1 MNEIDK
7 LLSRPV
13 GWLGDAG
20 PESDVVISS
29 RLRMARNLSSFP
41 FTTRL
46 TPAQREEVIQE
57 VGGAVRASHF
67 LKKAFY
73 VASNEL
79 SELDRQFLLER
90 HLVSRELIGE
100 EGKNAVAITPD
111 EMVSLMVIEE
121 DHLRLQVFQSGLNL
135 VETWRIADEI
145 DQELEAHLSYAF
157 DANLGYLTAC
167 PTNVG
172 TGIRASCMLHLPSL
186 VLTKQV
192 HKVLQALAK
201 LNLAVR
207 GLYGEGTQASGNFF
221 QFSNQITLGQPEEE
235 IIDDLEGVIR
245 QVITHE
251 REAREYLKKKRRT
264 KMEDQIWRALATL
277 KAARMMSS
285 LEAVQLLSLVQ
296 MGVDVGILE
305 GQVTHAA
312 LNQLF
317 LLIQPAHLQKMNGKE
332 LTSTERDL
340 RRAEK
345 IREYFVKVVL

>member
-1 MNEIDK
+1 MSDVDRF
-7 LLSRPV
+7 LAQPV
-13 GWLGDAG
+13 NWLRATG

-29 RLRMARNLSSFP
+29 RLRLARNLAAYP
-41 FTTRL
+41 FL
-46 TPAQREEVIQE
+46 SQLSPEQRAAIIQE
-57 VGGAVRASHF
+57 VGEAVKSSNF
-67 LKKAFY
+67 LKTAYFIPSTK
-73 VASNEL
+73 L
-79 SELDRQFLLER
+79 TELDRQFLLER
-90 HLVSRELIGE
+90 HLVSRELFLE
-100 EGKNAVAITPD
+100 EGKSAVVITPD

-135 VETWRIADEI
+135 AEAWRIADEI
-145 DQELEAHLSYAF
+145 DSEIEKDLDYAF
-157 DANLGYLTAC
+157 DGSLGYLTAC

-192 HKVLQALAK
+192 HKVLQALSK

-235 IIDDLEGVIR
+235 IISNLEGVIR

-251 REAREYLKKKRRT
+251 REAREYLRKKRKA
-264 KMEDQIWRALATL
+264 KMDDQIWRALAAL
-277 KAARMMSS
+277 KAARVMSS
-285 LEAVQLLSLVQ
+285 SEAIQLLSLVQ
-296 MGVDVGILE
+296 VGIDVGVLE
-305 GQVTHAA
+305 GQVNHDD

-332 LTSTERDL
+332 LGATERDA
-340 RRAEK
+340 RRATR
-345 IREYFVKVVL
+345 IREYFSKVVL

>member
-1 MNEIDK
+1 MGEID
-7 LLSRPV
+7 RFIDQPV
-13 GWLGDAG
+13 NWLRATG

-29 RLRMARNLSSFP
+29 RLRMARNLATYP
-41 FTTRL
+41 FLSRL
-46 TPAQREEVIQE
+46 ASAQRDAIIQE
-57 VGGAVRASHF
+57 VGDAVKNSNF
-67 LKKAFY
+67 LKSAYFI
-73 VASNEL
+73 ASTEL
-79 SELDRQFLLER
+79 PELDRQFLLER
-90 HLVSRELIGE
+90 HLVSRELFLE
-100 EGKNAVAITPD
+100 EGKSAVVITPD

-145 DQELEAHLSYAF
+145 DSELEKDLDYAF
-157 DANLGYLTAC
+157 DGTLGYLTAC

-192 HKVLQALAK
+192 HKVLQALSK

-235 IIDDLEGVIR
+235 IISNLEGVIR

-251 REAREYLKKKRRT
+251 REAREYLKKKRKA
-264 KMEDQIWRALATL
+264 KMEDQIWRALAAL

-285 LEAVQLLSLVQ
+285 SEAVQLLSLVQ
-296 MGVDVGILE
+296 VGIDVGVLE
-305 GQVTHAA
+305 GQVTHTD

-317 LLIQPAHLQKMNGKE
+317 LLIQPAHLQKMTGKE
-332 LTSTERDL
+332 LSTTERDA
-340 RRAEK
+340 RRALR
-345 IREYFVKVVL
+345 IRDYFSKVIL

>member
-1 MNEIDK
+1 VSEID
-7 LLSRPV
+7 RFIDQPV
-13 GWLGDAG
+13 NWLRATG

-29 RLRMARNLSSFP
+29 RLRLARNLATYP
-41 FTTRL
+41 FLSRL
-46 TPAQREEVIQE
+46 AAGQRDTIIDEVKE
-57 VGGAVRASHF
+57 AVKNSNF
-67 LKKAFY
+67 LKKSYFI
-73 VASNEL
+73 SSTDL
-79 SELDRQFLLER
+79 PELDRQFLLER
-90 HLVSRELIGE
+90 HLVSRELIVE
-100 EGKNAVAITPD
+100 EGKSAVAITPD

-145 DQELEAHLSYAF
+145 DSELEKDLDYAF
-157 DANLGYLTAC
+157 DATLGYLTAC

-192 HKVLQALAK
+192 HKVLQALSK

-235 IIDDLEGVIR
+235 IISNLEGVIR
-245 QVITHE
+245 QVIAHE
-251 REAREYLKKKRRT
+251 REAREYLKKKRKS
-264 KMEDQIWRALATL
+264 KMEDQIWRALAAL

-285 LEAVQLLSLVQ
+285 SEAIQLLSLVQ
-296 MGVDVGILE
+296 VGIDVGVLE
-305 GQVTHAA
+305 GQVTHTD

-317 LLIQPAHLQKMNGKE
+317 LLIQPAHLQKINGRE
-332 LTSTERDL
+332 LSSAERDS
-340 RRAEK
+340 RRAAR
-345 IREYFVKVVL
+345 IREYFSKVIL

>member
-1 MNEIDK
+1 MSEID
-7 LLSRPV
+7 RFMDQPV
-13 GWLGDAG
+13 NWLRATG

-29 RLRMARNLSSFP
+29 RLRMARNLAAFP
-41 FTTRL
+41 FLSRL
-46 TPAQREEVIQE
+46 ASEQRTAIIQE
-57 VGGAVRASHF
+57 VGEAVKRSNF
-67 LKKAFY
+67 LKNAYFI
-73 VASNEL
+73 SSTEL
-79 SELDRQFLLER
+79 PELDRQFLLER
-90 HLVSRELIGE
+90 HLVSRELFLE
-100 EGKNAVAITPD
+100 EGKSAVAITPD

-145 DQELEAHLSYAF
+145 DSELEKDLDYAF
-157 DANLGYLTAC
+157 DGTLGYLTAC

-186 VLTKQV
+186 VLTKQI
-192 HKVLQALAK
+192 HKVLQALSK

-221 QFSNQITLGQPEEE
+221 QFSNQITLGQPEDE
-235 IIDDLEGVIR
+235 IISNLEGVIR

-251 REAREYLKKKRRT
+251 REAREYLKKKRKG
-264 KMEDQIWRALATL
+264 KMEDQIWRALAAL

-285 LEAVQLLSLVQ
+285 SEAVQLLSLVQ
-296 MGVDVGILE
+296 VGIDVGVLE
-305 GQVTHAA
+305 GQVTHTD

-332 LTSTERDL
+332 LGTTERDA
-340 RRAEK
+340 RRASR
-345 IREYFVKVVL
+345 IREYFSKVVL

>member
-1 MNEIDK
+1 MSEID
-7 LLSRPV
+7 RFIDQPV
-13 GWLGDAG
+13 NWLRATG

-29 RLRMARNLSSFP
+29 RLRLARNLATYP
-41 FTTRL
+41 FLSRL
-46 TPAQREEVIQE
+46 AAGQRDTIIDEVKE
-57 VGGAVRASHF
+57 AVKNSNF
-67 LKKAFY
+67 LKKSYFI
-73 VASNEL
+73 SSTDL
-79 SELDRQFLLER
+79 PELDRQFLLER
-90 HLVSRELIGE
+90 HLVSRELIVE
-100 EGKNAVAITPD
+100 EGKSAVAITPD

-145 DQELEAHLSYAF
+145 DSELEKDLDYAF
-157 DANLGYLTAC
+157 DATLGYLTAC

-192 HKVLQALAK
+192 HKVLQALSK

-235 IIDDLEGVIR
+235 IISNLEGVIR
-245 QVITHE
+245 QVIAHE
-251 REAREYLKKKRRT
+251 REAREYLKKKRKS
-264 KMEDQIWRALATL
+264 KMEDQIWRALAAL

-285 LEAVQLLSLVQ
+285 SEAIQLLSLVQ
-296 MGVDVGILE
+296 VGIDVGVLE
-305 GQVTHAA
+305 GQVTHTD

-317 LLIQPAHLQKMNGKE
+317 LLIQPAHLQKINGRE
-332 LTSTERDL
+332 LSSAERDS
-340 RRAEK
+340 RRAAR
-345 IREYFVKVVL
+345 IREYFSKVIL

>member
-1 MNEIDK
+1 MDRFINQ
-7 LLSRPV
+7 PV
-13 GWLGDAG
+13 NWLRATG

-29 RLRMARNLSSFP
+29 RLRMARNIANFP
-41 FTTRL
+41 FLSRL
-46 TPAQREEVIQE
+46 AGEQRTAIIQE
-57 VGGAVRASHF
+57 VGEAVKKSNF
-67 LKKAFY
+67 LKNAYFI
-73 VASNEL
+73 SSMEL
-79 SELDRQFLLER
+79 PELDRQFLLER
-90 HLVSRELIGE
+90 HLVSRELFLE
-100 EGKNAVAITPD
+100 EGKSAVAITPD

-145 DQELEAHLSYAF
+145 DSELEKDLDYAF
-157 DANLGYLTAC
+157 DATLGYLTAC

-192 HKVLQALAK
+192 HKVLQALSK

-221 QFSNQITLGQPEEE
+221 QFSNQITLGQPEDE
-235 IIDDLEGVIR
+235 IISNLEGVIR

-251 REAREYLKKKRRT
+251 REAREYLKKKRKG
-264 KMEDQIWRALATL
+264 KMEDQIWRALAAL
-277 KAARMMSS
+277 KAARLMSS
-285 LEAVQLLSLVQ
+285 SEAVQLLSLVQ
-296 MGVDVGILE
+296 VGIDVGVLE
-305 GQVTHAA
+305 GQVTHTD

-332 LTSTERDL
+332 LGATERDA
-340 RRAEK
+340 RRAAR
-345 IREYFVKVVL
+345 IREYFSKVSL

>member
-1 MNEIDK
+1 MSEVDGF
-7 LLSRPV
+7 LDQPV
-13 GWLGDAG
+13 NWLRATG

-29 RLRMARNLSSFP
+29 RLRLARNLAAYP
-41 FTTRL
+41 FLSRL
-46 TPAQREEVIQE
+46 ASAQRDAIIQE
-57 VGGAVRASHF
+57 VGDVVRGSNF
-67 LKKAFY
+67 LKSAHY
-73 VASNEL
+73 LTSTEL
-79 SELDRQFLLER
+79 TELDRQFLLER
-90 HLVSRELIGE
+90 HLVSRELFLE
-100 EGKNAVAITPD
+100 EGKSAVAITPD

-121 DHLRLQVFQSGLNL
+121 DHLRLQTFQSGLNL
-135 VETWRIADEI
+135 VEAWRIADEI
-145 DQELEAHLSYAF
+145 DNELEKSLDYAF

-192 HKVLQALAK
+192 HKVLQALSK

-235 IIDDLEGVIR
+235 IISNLEGVIR

-251 REAREYLKKKRRT
+251 REAREYLKKKRKA
-264 KMEDQIWRALATL
+264 KMEDQIWRALAVL

-285 LEAVQLLSLVQ
+285 SEAIQLLSLVQ
-296 MGVDVGILE
+296 VGIDVEVLPK
-305 GQVTHAA
+305 QVTHTD

-332 LTSTERDL
+332 LSAGDRDA
-340 RRAEK
+340 RRAAR
-345 IREYFVKVVL
+345 IREYFSKVVL

>member
-1 MNEIDK
+1 MSEID
-7 LLSRPV
+7 RFIDQPV
-13 GWLGDAG
+13 NWLRATG

-29 RLRMARNLSSFP
+29 RLRLARNLATFP
-41 FTTRL
+41 FLSRL
-46 TPAQREEVIQE
+46 AAGQRDAIIEEVRE
-57 VGGAVRASHF
+57 AVKNSNF
-67 LKKAFY
+67 LKNCYFIP
-73 VASNEL
+73 STDL
-79 SELDRQFLLER
+79 PELDRQFLLER
-90 HLVSRELIGE
+90 HLVSQELIVE
-100 EGKNAVAITPD
+100 EGKSAVAITPD

-145 DQELEAHLSYAF
+145 DSELEKELDYAF
-157 DANLGYLTAC
+157 DATLGYLTAC

-192 HKVLQALAK
+192 HKVLQALSK

-235 IIDDLEGVIR
+235 IISNLEGVIR

-251 REAREYLKKKRRT
+251 REAREYLKKKRKS
-264 KMEDQIWRALATL
+264 KMEDQIWRALAIL
-277 KAARMMSS
+277 KSARMISS
-285 LEAVQLLSLVQ
+285 SEAIQLLSLVQ
-296 MGVDVGILE
+296 VGIDVGVLE
-305 GQVTHAA
+305 GQVTHTD

-317 LLIQPAHLQKMNGKE
+317 LLIQPAHLQKVNGRE
-332 LTSTERDL
+332 LSAAERDS
-340 RRAEK
+340 RRAAR
-345 IREYFVKVVL
+345 IREYFAKVIL

>member
-1 MNEIDK
+1 VSEID
-7 LLSRPV
+7 RFIDQPV
-13 GWLGDAG
+13 NWLRATG

-29 RLRMARNLSSFP
+29 RLRMARNLAAYP
-41 FTTRL
+41 FLSRL
-46 TPAQREEVIQE
+46 AAEQRTAIIQE
-57 VGGAVRASHF
+57 VEEAVKQSKF
-67 LKKAFY
+67 LKNAYFI
-73 VASNEL
+73 SSPEL

-90 HLVSRELIGE
+90 HLVSRELFLE
-100 EGKNAVAITPD
+100 EGKSAVAITPD

-145 DQELEAHLSYAF
+145 DSELEKDLEYAF
-157 DANLGYLTAC
+157 DGTLGYLTAC

-192 HKVLQALAK
+192 HKVLQALSK

-221 QFSNQITLGQPEEE
+221 QFSNQITLGQPEDE
-235 IIDDLEGVIR
+235 IISNLEGVIR

-251 REAREYLKKKRRT
+251 REAREYLKKKRKA

-285 LEAVQLLSLVQ
+285 SEAIQLLSLVQ
-296 MGVDVGILE
+296 VGIDVGVLE
-305 GQVTHAA
+305 GQVTHTD

-317 LLIQPAHLQKMNGKE
+317 LLIQPAHLQKMSGKE
-332 LTSTERDL
+332 LGTTERDA
-340 RRAEK
+340 RRASR
-345 IREYFVKVVL
+345 IRDYFSKVVL

>member
-1 MNEIDK
+1 MNEID
-7 LLSRPV
+7 LLLTQPA
-13 GWLGDAG
+13 GWLSAAG

-29 RLRMARNLSSFP
+29 RLRMARNLSNFP
-41 FTTRL
+41 FMTRL
-46 TPAQREEVIQE
+46 TPEQRDELIRE
-57 VGGAVRASHF
+57 VGEAVHAAKF

-73 VASNEL
+73 IPSNKL
-79 SELDRQFLLER
+79 SEIDRQFLLER
-90 HLVSRELIGE
+90 HLVSRELILE

-135 VETWRIADEI
+135 METWRIADEI
-145 DQELEAHLSYAF
+145 DTELEKHLSYAF

-192 HKVLQALAK
+192 HKVLQALSK

-207 GLYGEGTQASGNFF
+207 GLYGEGTQATGNFF

-235 IIDDLEGVIR
+235 IINDLESVIR

-251 REAREYLKKKRRT
+251 REAREYLKKKRKA

-285 LEAVQLLSLVQ
+285 SEAIQLLSLVQ
-296 MGVDVGILE
+296 MGVDVGVLE
-305 GQVTHAA
+305 GQVTHKA

-332 LTSTERDL
+332 LSSTERDS
-340 RRAEK
+340 RRAER
-345 IREYFVKVVL
+345 IRDYFAKVVL

>member
-1 MNEIDK
+1 VSEID
-7 LLSRPV
+7 RFINQPV
-13 GWLGDAG
+13 NWLRATG

-29 RLRMARNLSSFP
+29 RLRMARNLATYP
-41 FTTRL
+41 FLSRL
-46 TPAQREEVIQE
+46 AGAQRDAIIQE
-57 VGGAVRASHF
+57 VGEAVKGSNF
-67 LKKAFY
+67 LKNAYFI
-73 VASNEL
+73 SSTEL
-79 SELDRQFLLER
+79 PELDRQFLLER
-90 HLVSRELIGE
+90 HLVSRELFLE
-100 EGKNAVAITPD
+100 EGKSAVAITPD

-145 DQELEAHLSYAF
+145 DSDLEKALDYAF
-157 DANLGYLTAC
+157 DGTLGYLTAC

-192 HKVLQALAK
+192 HKVLQALSK

-221 QFSNQITLGQPEEE
+221 QFSNQITLGQPEDE
-235 IIDDLEGVIR
+235 IISNLEGVIR

-251 REAREYLKKKRRT
+251 REAREYLKKKRKA
-264 KMEDQIWRALATL
+264 KMEDQIWRALAAL

-285 LEAVQLLSLVQ
+285 SEAIQLLSLVQ
-296 MGVDVGILE
+296 VGIDVGVLE
-305 GQVTHAA
+305 GQVTHTD

-332 LTSTERDL
+332 LGTTERDA
-340 RRAEK
+340 RRASR
-345 IREYFVKVVL
+345 IREYFSKVVL

>member
-1 MNEIDK
+1 MSEID
-7 LLSRPV
+7 RFIDQPV
-13 GWLGDAG
+13 NWLRATG

-29 RLRMARNLSSFP
+29 RLRMARNLANYP
-41 FTTRL
+41 FLSRL
-46 TPAQREEVIQE
+46 AGEQRTAIIQE
-57 VGGAVRASHF
+57 VGEAVKRSNF
-67 LKKAFY
+67 LKNAYF
-73 VASNEL
+73 VSSTEL

-90 HLVSRELIGE
+90 HLVSRELFLE
-100 EGKNAVAITPD
+100 EGKSAVAITPD
-111 EMVSLMVIEE
+111 EMVSLMMIEE

-145 DQELEAHLSYAF
+145 DNELEKGLDYAF
-157 DANLGYLTAC
+157 DGTLGYLTAC

-192 HKVLQALAK
+192 HKVLQALSK

-221 QFSNQITLGQPEEE
+221 QFSNQITLGQPEDE
-235 IIDDLEGVIR
+235 IISNLEGVIR

-251 REAREYLKKKRRT
+251 REAREYLKKKRKS
-264 KMEDQIWRALATL
+264 KMEDQIWRALAAL

-285 LEAVQLLSLVQ
+285 SEAVQLLSLVQ
-296 MGVDVGILE
+296 VGIDVGILE
-305 GQVTHAA
+305 GQITHTD

-332 LTSTERDL
+332 LGTTERDA
-340 RRAEK
+340 RRASR
-345 IREYFVKVVL
+345 IREYFAKVVL

>member
-1 MNEIDK
+1 VSEID
-7 LLSRPV
+7 RFIDQPV
-13 GWLGDAG
+13 NWLRATG

-29 RLRMARNLSSFP
+29 RLRLARNLAAFP
-41 FTTRL
+41 FLTRL
-46 TPAQREEVIQE
+46 AAEQRGAIIQE
-57 VGGAVRASHF
+57 VREAVKSSNF
-67 LKKAFY
+67 LKNAYFI
-73 VASNEL
+73 SSTEL
-79 SELDRQFLLER
+79 PELDRQFLQER
-90 HLVSRELIGE
+90 HLVSKELFLE
-100 EGKNAVAITPD
+100 EGKSAVAITPD

-145 DQELEAHLSYAF
+145 DSELEKDLDYAF
-157 DANLGYLTAC
+157 DGTLGYLTAC

-172 TGIRASCMLHLPSL
+172 TGLRASCMLHLPSL

-192 HKVLQALAK
+192 HKVLQALSK

-235 IIDDLEGVIR
+235 IISNLEGVIR

-251 REAREYLKKKRRT
+251 REAREYLKKKRKG
-264 KMEDQIWRALATL
+264 KMEDQIWRALAAL

-285 LEAVQLLSLVQ
+285 SEAIQLLSLVQ
-296 MGVDVGILE
+296 VGIDVGVLE
-305 GQVTHAA
+305 GQVSHTD

-317 LLIQPAHLQKMNGKE
+317 LLIQPAHLQKMNGKV
-332 LTSTERDL
+332 LGTTERDA
-340 RRAEK
+340 RRASR
-345 IREYFVKVVL
+345 IREYFSKVLL

>member
-1 MNEIDK
+1 MSEID
-7 LLSRPV
+7 RFIDQPV
-13 GWLGDAG
+13 NWLRATG

-29 RLRMARNLSSFP
+29 RLRMARNLAKYP
-41 FTTRL
+41 FLSRL
-46 TPAQREEVIQE
+46 AGEQRIAIIQE
-57 VGGAVRASHF
+57 VEEAVKRSNF
-67 LKKAFY
+67 LKNAYFISS
-73 VASNEL
+73 AEL
-79 SELDRQFLLER
+79 SELDRKFLLER
-90 HLVSRELIGE
+90 HLVSRELFLE
-100 EGKNAVAITPD
+100 EGRSAVAITPD
-111 EMVSLMVIEE
+111 EMVSLMMIEE

-145 DQELEAHLSYAF
+145 DSELEKDLDYAF
-157 DANLGYLTAC
+157 DGTLGYLTAC

-192 HKVLQALAK
+192 HKVLQALSK

-235 IIDDLEGVIR
+235 IISNLEGVIR

-251 REAREYLKKKRRT
+251 REAREYLKKKRKS

-277 KAARMMSS
+277 KSARMMSS
-285 LEAVQLLSLVQ
+285 SEAIQLLSLVQ
-296 MGVDVGILE
+296 VGIDVGVLE
-305 GQVTHAA
+305 GQVTHTD

-317 LLIQPAHLQKMNGKE
+317 LLIQPAHLQKMTGKE
-332 LTSTERDL
+332 LGTAERDA
-340 RRAEK
+340 RRASR
-345 IREYFVKVVL
+345 IREYFSKVVL

>member
-1 MNEIDK
+1 MSEID
-7 LLSRPV
+7 RFIDQPV
-13 GWLGDAG
+13 NWLRATG

-29 RLRMARNLSSFP
+29 RLRMARNLAGYP
-41 FTTRL
+41 FLSRL
-46 TPAQREEVIQE
+46 TGEQRIAIIQE
-57 VGGAVRASHF
+57 VGEAVKGSNF
-67 LKKAFY
+67 LKNAYFI
-73 VASNEL
+73 SSTEL

-90 HLVSRELIGE
+90 HLVSRELFLE
-100 EGKNAVAITPD
+100 EGRSAVAITPD
-111 EMVSLMVIEE
+111 EMVSLMMIEE

-135 VETWRIADEI
+135 VEAWRIADEI
-145 DQELEAHLSYAF
+145 DNELEKDLDYAF
-157 DANLGYLTAC
+157 DGTLGYLTAC

-192 HKVLQALAK
+192 HKVLQALSK

-235 IIDDLEGVIR
+235 IISNLEGVIR

-251 REAREYLKKKRRT
+251 REAREYLKKKRKS

-277 KAARMMSS
+277 KSARMMSS
-285 LEAVQLLSLVQ
+285 SEAIQLLSLVQ
-296 MGVDVGILE
+296 VGIDVGVLE
-305 GQVTHAA
+305 GQVTHTD

-332 LTSTERDL
+332 LGATERDA
-340 RRAEK
+340 RRASR
-345 IREYFVKVVL
+345 IREYFAKVVL

>member
-1 MNEIDK
+1 MSEID
-7 LLSRPV
+7 RFINQPV
-13 GWLGDAG
+13 NWLRATG

-29 RLRMARNLSSFP
+29 RLRMARNIANFP
-41 FTTRL
+41 FLSRL
-46 TPAQREEVIQE
+46 AGEQRTAIIQE
-57 VGGAVRASHF
+57 VGEAVKKSNF
-67 LKKAFY
+67 LKNAYFI
-73 VASNEL
+73 SSMEL
-79 SELDRQFLLER
+79 PELDRQFLLER
-90 HLVSRELIGE
+90 HLVSRELFLE
-100 EGKNAVAITPD
+100 EGKSAVAITPD

-145 DQELEAHLSYAF
+145 DSELEKDLDYAF
-157 DANLGYLTAC
+157 DATLGYLTAC

-192 HKVLQALAK
+192 HKVLQALSK

-221 QFSNQITLGQPEEE
+221 QFSNQITLGQPEDE
-235 IIDDLEGVIR
+235 IISNLEGVIR

-251 REAREYLKKKRRT
+251 REAREYLKKKRKG
-264 KMEDQIWRALATL
+264 KMEDQIWRALAAL
-277 KAARMMSS
+277 KAARLMSS
-285 LEAVQLLSLVQ
+285 SEAVQLLSLVQ
-296 MGVDVGILE
+296 VGIDVGVLE
-305 GQVTHAA
+305 GQVTHTD

-332 LTSTERDL
+332 LGATERDA
-340 RRAEK
+340 RRAAR
-345 IREYFVKVVL
+345 IREYFSKVSL

>member
-1 MNEIDK
+1 MSEVDHF
-7 LLSRPV
+7 LMQPV
-13 GWLGDAG
+13 GWLRATG

-29 RLRMARNLSSFP
+29 RLRLARNLAAYP
-41 FTTRL
+41 FLSRL
-46 TPAQREEVIQE
+46 APEQREAILHEIGE
-57 VGGAVRASHF
+57 AVKKSNL
-67 LKKAFY
+67 LKMAYFIPSDK
-73 VASNEL
+73 L
-79 SELDRQFLLER
+79 PELDRQFLLER
-90 HLVSRELIGE
+90 HLVSRELFLE
-100 EGKNAVAITPD
+100 DGKSAVVITPD
-111 EMVSLMVIEE
+111 EIVSLMVIEE

-145 DQELEAHLSYAF
+145 DSELEKELDYSF
-157 DANLGYLTAC
+157 DGTLGYLTAC

-192 HKVLQALAK
+192 HKVLQALSK

-235 IIDDLEGVIR
+235 IISNLEGVIR

-251 REAREYLKKKRRT
+251 REAREYLRKKRKA
-264 KMEDQIWRALATL
+264 KMEDQIWRALAAL

-285 LEAVQLLSLVQ
+285 SEATQLLSLVQ
-296 MGVDVGILE
+296 VGIDVGVLE
-305 GQVTHAA
+305 GQVSHTD

-332 LTSTERDL
+332 LGATERDA
-340 RRAEK
+340 RRATR
-345 IREYFVKVVL
+345 IREYFSKVIL